1 MQTDF
6 PILTEALALAQET
19 EFSRPLEAINSPS
32 HSYILLLRMWRLT
45 EGARREAK
53 LEGVMLSDISQRE
66 QDKYWKISLIYG
78 V

>member
-32 HSYILLLRMWRLT
+32 RSYILLLRMWRLI

-66 QDKYWKISLIYG
+66 QDKY
-78 V
+78 

>member
-32 HSYILLLRMWRLT
+32 HSYILLLRMWRLI

-53 LEGVMLSDISQRE
+53 LEGVMLSVSEIVRQ
-66 QDKYWKISLIYG
+66 
-78 V
+78 